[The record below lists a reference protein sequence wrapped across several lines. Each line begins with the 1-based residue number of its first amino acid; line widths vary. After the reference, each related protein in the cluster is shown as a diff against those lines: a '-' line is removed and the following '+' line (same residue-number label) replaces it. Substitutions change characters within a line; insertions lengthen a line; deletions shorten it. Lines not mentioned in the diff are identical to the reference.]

1 MTAMQPIQRSTRW
14 RHRTRWTRWK
24 LTTACLLTLAAPAWA
39 ADPEVHVLPVA
50 DRAPGERRPLLIFLH
65 GLGGSGAEA
74 LANPELRALAERGR
88 MFLVA
93 PDGFLDREG
102 RHFWNAGPACCN
114 LDGKAVNDV
123 ARLEALIFHWRE
135 RPEIDLDRV
144 YVVGFSN
151 GGFMAHRLAC
161 FMDDRLAAIV
171 SIGGAGRAREQACSP
186 LTPIAVAEIHG
197 DADPVV
203 AYGGGRIFNDHTLDP
218 HPSAR
223 ETFADWADR
232 LGCLQSP
239 GKVAPHVTTVDLDPR
254 LPGAETTVESYTNC
268 PLGTAE
274 LWTVHGGGHQVM
286 TPALMRRVGDFLA
299 ANPKLPK
306 QTVERA
312 PRGGKGAGHKKR
324 R

>member
-1 MTAMQPIQRSTRW
+1 MQPRTRSTRW
-14 RHRTRWTRWK
+14 T
-24 LTTACLLTLAAPAWA
+24 LAACLLALSAPAWA
-39 ADPEVHVLPVA
+39 VDPEVHVLPVA

-93 PDGFLDREG
+93 PDGFVDRAG
-102 RHFWNAGPACCN
+102 RRFWNAGPACCN

-123 ARLEALIFHWRE
+123 ARLEALIYHWRE
-135 RPEIDLDRV
+135 RPEIDPARV

-171 SIGGAGRAREQACSP
+171 SIGGAGRAREEACGP
-186 LTPIAVAEIHG
+186 TTLIAVLEVHG
-197 DADPVV
+197 DADPIV
-203 AYGGGRIFNDHTLDP
+203 AYGGGRIFNDRALDP

-223 ETFADWADR
+223 DTFTDWADR
-232 LGCLQSP
+232 LGCLST
-239 GKVAPHVTTVDLDPR
+239 VTPHVTSAELDPR
-254 LPGAETTVESYTNC
+254 LPGAETTIESYTDC
-268 PLGTAE
+268 PLGSAE

-286 TPALMRRVGDFLA
+286 TPALVRRVGDFLA
-299 ANPKLPK
+299 ANPKRAAQERPK
-306 QTVERA
+306 ERSKRA
-312 PRGGKGAGHKKR
+312 AHKKR
-324 R
+324 Q